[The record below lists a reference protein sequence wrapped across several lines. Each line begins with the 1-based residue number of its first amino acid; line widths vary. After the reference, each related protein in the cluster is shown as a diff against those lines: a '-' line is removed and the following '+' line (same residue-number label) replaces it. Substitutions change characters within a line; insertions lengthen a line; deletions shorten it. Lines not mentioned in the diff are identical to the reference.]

1 MTVTVI
7 AISIGGL
14 IGGIIVIEDVF
25 NYPGL
30 GRLLLTAIDNQ
41 DFPLIQAIT
50 MIVVFGVVIANLV
63 ADILYAFLN
72 PRIRYK

>member
-1 MTVTVI
+1 MI
-7 AISIGGL
+7 AISIGWL
-14 IGGIIVIEDVF
+14 IGGIIVIESVF

-50 MIVVFGVVIANLV
+50 MVVVFGVVIANLV
-63 ADILYAFLN
+63 AALL
-72 PRIRYK
+72 